1 MKRGYDTSVWIKKV
15 AFYLD
20 GVSFWYKKNPYDQ
33 ARTPKGRIWRT
44 MDEALDISC
53 TAKGS
58 HVGSGG
64 KVLHILV
71 AISFNCGVVLCQEY
85 EHMDGTFYSKFILEH
100 FATILERSKKRSR
113 LFIQDGDPSQ
123 NSASAR
129 KALKKVRANLLSI
142 PPRSPDLNPIENI
155 FSIVKRN
162 LSDQA
167 VKEKITC
174 ESFEQ
179 FTKGVKNVILNSDT
193 QVINNFIGSMPR
205 RIDQIITNKGRRLK
219 Y

>member
-1 MKRGYDTSVWIKKV
+1 MGPITRSEASISTINRTLKDKGFKYLNARKKGVITKKDLSLRLTFTKNMKRGYDTSVWIKKV

-44 MDEALDISC
+44 KDEALDISC

-129 KALKKVRANLLSI
+129 KALKKVRANL
-142 PPRSPDLNPIENI
+142 
-155 FSIVKRN
+155 FS
-162 LSDQA
+162 
-167 VKEKITC
+167 
-174 ESFEQ
+174 FH
-179 FTKGVKNVILNSDT
+179 
-193 QVINNFIGSMPR
+193 QVH
-205 RIDQIITNKGRRLK
+205 RISTLLRT